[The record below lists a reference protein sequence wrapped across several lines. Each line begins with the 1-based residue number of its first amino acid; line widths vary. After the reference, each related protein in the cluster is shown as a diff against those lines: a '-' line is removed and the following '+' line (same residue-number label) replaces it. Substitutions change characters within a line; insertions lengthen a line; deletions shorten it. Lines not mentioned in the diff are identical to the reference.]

1 MRKPLLIFCCI
12 ALSACASVPKP
23 PNVNGRHRSQI
34 NDAETAELL
43 KLRAESAE
51 WHGQGEVK
59 AVPPKA
65 AGATTRPLQTT
76 PAATPAP
83 ALASHTY
90 TVLFG
95 YGSAAFEVPASL
107 RAVLVPLARTA
118 SRIEVRGR
126 TDGQRFSVGDELVAF
141 HRARAVRQFLIHNGV
156 APEKIDLNYVSAGD
170 YAADN
175 TTPAGRTQNRRVEI
189 EVFSASLNQ

>member
-1 MRKPLLIFCCI
+1 MRKPFVIFCCV

-23 PNVNGRHRSQI
+23 PTVNGKHRSQI
-34 NDAETAELL
+34 NDAETTELL

-51 WHGQGEVK
+51 WHGQPHASPTSTA
-59 AVPPKA
+59 AVA
-65 AGATTRPLQTT
+65 ATTRPLQSS
-76 PAATPAP
+76 PAPMARP

-90 TVLFG
+90 TVHFG

-118 SRIEVRGR
+118 QRIEVRGR
-126 TDGQRFSVGDELVAF
+126 TDGQQFSVGDELVAY
-141 HRARAVRQFLIHNGV
+141 HRARAVRQFLIHNGI
-156 APEKIDLNYVSAGD
+156 APEKVDLNYVSAGD

-175 TTPAGRTQNRRVEI
+175 STPAGRTQNRRVEI
-189 EVFSASLNQ
+189 EVFSASLN